1 MSDLTP
7 AQWVALAVIMPPAA
21 VLYLCLLTMMTRRLM
36 DTDQPHGWE
45 ERHD

>member
-21 VLYLCLLTMMTRRLM
+21 ILYLCLLASWRRTLTR
-36 DTDQPHGWE
+36 DDQPHGWE